1 MIPQTIF
8 DLVKGKKM
16 IVETNMG
23 VSVELEIKEIEP
35 GWPTVNLEPAT
46 PENDWWP
53 AAYTWTTYKVQFP
66 TGKSKEYNSLNEI
79 RFY

>member
-1 MIPQTIF
+1 MSQTIF

-35 GWPTVNLEPAT
+35 VFHSVNLEPAT
-46 PENDWWP
+46 PENDWCP
-53 AAYTWTTYKVQFP
+53 AANTWTTYKVHF
-66 TGKSKEYNSLNEI
+66 TNGKSKDYHSLNEI
-79 RFY
+79 KFY